1 MSILDQLA
9 DYARLRTE
17 QSKQL
22 ISAEEIKAK
31 ALSLSKSSF
40 AFENAIKGGD
50 ISFICECKKASP
62 SKGIIAEDFPYV
74 KIACEY
80 ESAGADCISV
90 LTEPKWFLG
99 SSEHLREIS
108 HSVSIPCLRKDFIV
122 DEYMI
127 YEARLLGAAAVLLI
141 CSILSDAQLK
151 EYIDICDSLGLS
163 ALTEAHSEEEV
174 MRALR
179 SGARLIGVNNRD
191 LKDFSVDTEN
201 SRRLRH
207 LVPSDVLFV
216 SESGINSAE
225 DIAKLRGT
233 GIDAVLIGETLMRAP
248 DKKKKLAELRGN
260 I

>member
-31 ALSLSKSSF
+31 ALSLPKSSF
-40 AFENAIKGGD
+40 AFENAIRGGD

-108 HSVSIPCLRKDFIV
+108 HAVSIPCLRKDFIV

-179 SGARLIGVNNRD
+179 SGHAL
-191 LKDFSVDTEN
+191 
-201 SRRLRH
+201 
-207 LVPSDVLFV
+207 
-216 SESGINSAE
+216 
-225 DIAKLRGT
+225 
-233 GIDAVLIGETLMRAP
+233 
-248 DKKKKLAELRGN
+248 
-260 I
+260 